1 MVRKFAV
8 ALFAASSL
16 SASIAQALG
25 LGEVTVNSSL
35 NQPLD
40 AQIEL
45 VNTEGLQPSEIVT
58 ALASQEAFR
67 RANIDRAFFLNDV
80 RFKVE
85 WKNTGN
91 AVIRLTSSK
100 PVREPYLNFLVE
112 VNWPSGRLLREYA
125 LLIDPPTYS
134 LDDTTSTAPVQAA
147 QTNTP
152 AQQPTRE
159 RETAQPRSESGT
171 ASQQPARTTV
181 PASTASQGGGQADAY
196 GPIRSDETMW
206 EIALKTRPNS
216 QISPQQMM
224 LAIQDLNPDAFVNNN
239 INLVKRGQMLQI
251 PDEQTILERD
261 RRNATSEFAEQNRE
275 FEEITGTELPRSEK
289 MRILADDRGTAT
301 GSEANSGEGQVT
313 GTSVRATD
321 PVVLGEDLAEQA
333 RANEELK
340 SRLDAVQEQLATAQR
355 LVKLKDDELAALQ
368 AQLAQARAEGS
379 QAGSADQA
387 APGSADGGTAMQTE
401 GAGSDEVFT
410 QEEGT
415 TEASDSTASTDDPI
429 AQPGEGDQAAE
440 ETSGELEGAAGDTA
454 AIDSSDP
461 SAEMAAGDA
470 TDGEMTDGAV
480 EDAEAPV
487 LTEEIPVVKPRDV
500 APPAATEPESLL
512 DQIASNPLYQMALG
526 GGLLLIL
533 LLLWA
538 MSRRKANK
546 DADGYDEVADD
557 AAGPSGAA
565 LAASRAGMSRNADDA
580 ASDESDP
587 VAAADVYLAYDREDQ
602 ARQVLEDA
610 LEKEPNNQR
619 YRLKLLEV
627 LGMAG
632 ATVAMQQAYDRI
644 MAGEDED
651 AIVEA
656 QTVMNRYDVA
666 TDNHA
671 GMDDA
676 DDDTSLE
683 ALEEE
688 LRNSSPSPAP
698 AYARTGHPDDEL
710 SDDDLADVFGE
721 PEQAP
726 ERSGS
731 ASSASNDIDDLDTDS
746 GYDAAVNTP
755 DSPNNSRDLSFS
767 LDDTATSGAFDDSDD
782 LDIDFRIS
790 DLDLDDA
797 DDSPASVSTSSLED
811 EADLLD
817 LDSLET
823 VDGDKNGDPRSTEFD
838 RSLQAAEAAADE
850 INASLEEPIELD
862 SDEDVIDLDS
872 SELDL
877 ELSDAEEDEVT
888 DFDLELD
895 EEDTIPTTGSV
906 LGTSPSDKK
915 DADDLDLADLDMDD
929 LESVDL
935 EADEPDLDDLQ
946 TAELDE
952 DSLDIDSTS
961 GDLAAPVVTGGS
973 DSDLADD
980 EPAEAK
986 ELDDDFDFMSDA
998 DEAATKLDLARAY
1011 LDMGD
1016 KDGARDILLEVVEE
1030 GSDEQKTEANEL
1042 LAGL

>member
-85 WKNTGN
+85 WKNTGG
-91 AVIRLTSSK
+91 AVIRLSSSK

-134 LDDTTSTAPVQAA
+134 LDNTTSAAPVQTV
-147 QTNTP
+147 QTNTTS
-152 AQQPTRE
+152 QP
-159 RETAQPRSESGT
+159 
-171 ASQQPARTTV
+171 PARQSAPAPKTPAAGTQQTARSTV
-181 PASTASQGGGQADAY
+181 PASSAPQGGGQTDAY
-196 GPIRSDETMW
+196 GPIRADETMW

-239 INLVKRGQMLQI
+239 INLVKRGQMLKI

-261 RRNATSEFAEQNRE
+261 RRDATSEFAVQNRE
-275 FEEITGTELPRSEK
+275 FEVITGSEGSRTDQ
-289 MRILADDRGTAT
+289 MRILADERGTAT

-321 PVVLGEDLAEQA
+321 PVVLGEDLAEQT

-368 AQLAQARAEGS
+368 AQLAKQR
-379 QAGSADQA
+379 
-387 APGSADGGTAMQTE
+387 
-401 GAGSDEVFT
+401 T
-410 QEEGT
+410 QN
-415 TEASDSTASTDDPI
+415 
-429 AQPGEGDQAAE
+429 
-440 ETSGELEGAAGDTA
+440 EGAASSAAGSPEKAAATNTVTQPETSPADGAGGQAGDPATQA
-454 AIDSSDP
+454 SVPANGMTSSDP
-461 SAEMAAGDA
+461 AAPQGEAGEITAIDPASPEAEMAAGD
-470 TDGEMTDGAV
+470 MTEGAGD
-480 EDAEAPV
+480 EPAAEVAV
-487 LTEEIPVVKPRDV
+487 LTEEIPVVKPREAAEPV
-500 APPAATEPESLL
+500 AAEPENLL
-512 DQIASNPLYQMALG
+512 DQIASNPLYQMALA

-538 MSRRKANK
+538 MSRRRANK
-546 DADGYDEVADD
+546 EADD
-557 AAGPSGAA
+557 YELGAENAAGGPSGAA
-565 LAASRAGMSRNADDA
+565 IAASRAGMSRSAVDA

-610 LEKEPNNQR
+610 LEKEPDNQR
-619 YRLKLLEV
+619 YRVKLLDV

-632 ATVAMQQAYDRI
+632 ATAAMHQAYDRI

-656 QTVMNRYDVA
+656 QSVMNRYDIA
-666 TDNHA
+666 TDE
-671 GMDDA
+671 DA
-676 DDDTSLE
+676 DEADDTSLE

-688 LRNSSPSPAP
+688 LRNSSSSPTL
-698 AYARTGHPDDEL
+698 AYARTGHPDTEDEL
-710 SDDDLADVFGE
+710 SDDDLADVFGDSDE
-721 PEQAP
+721 SSD
-726 ERSGS
+726 RSTPS
-731 ASSASNDIDDLDTDS
+731 ASDELDDLDVDS
-746 GYDAAVNTP
+746 GYDVAARTP
-755 DSPNNSRDLSFS
+755 DSPDNTRDLSFS
-767 LDDTATSGAFDDSDD
+767 LDDTTTSGAFDDSDD

-797 DDSPASVSTSSLED
+797 DGSPAAVSTSSLED

-817 LDSLET
+817 LDTLES
-823 VDGDKNGDPRSTEFD
+823 VDGDRNGDPRSTDFD

-862 SDEDVIDLDS
+862 SADDEIDLDS
-872 SELDL
+872 SDLDL
-877 ELSDAEEDEVT
+877 ELSEADEDELA

-895 EEDTIPTTGSV
+895 EEDTIPTAAPVAET
-906 LGTSPSDKK
+906 TP
-915 DADDLDLADLDMDD
+915 ADRQLSEGRDETLDLADLEMDD
-929 LESVDL
+929 LDIDSI
-935 EADEPDLDDLQ
+935 DLDDLDDGDL
-946 TAELDE
+946 ELDE
-952 DSLDIDSTS
+952 LDAGATEDSLATAADSPAGS
-961 GDLAAPVVTGGS
+961 GDDAEVVES
-973 DSDLADD
+973 KDI
-980 EPAEAK
+980 E
-986 ELDDDFDFMSDA
+986 DDFDFMSDA